1 MKLRILALTYKT
13 FPAPLS
19 SVHQATVDALH
30 RMNLKVVAKPAGQK
44 GIARIRASGWS
55 RKLSIELESRD
66 RCGTR
71 ARILAKEGFFFED
84 SVASD
89 LLAQVE
95 SVLEHQDRVALL
107 HAAGEEAAPSSVVP
121 NPAPLPA
128 YAL

>member
-66 RCGTR
+66 GCGTR

-84 SVASD
+84 NVASD
-89 LLAQVE
+89 LLAQVA
-95 SVLEHQDRVALL
+95 SLLEHHDRVALPR
-107 HAAGEEAAPSSVVP
+107 AAREDAAPSAFVP
-121 NPAPLPA
+121 DQTALPA

>member
-19 SVHQATVDALH
+19 SVQQATVDALD
-30 RMNLKVVAKPAGQK
+30 RMNLKVIAKPTGQE

-66 RCGTR
+66 GCSTR
-71 ARILAKEGFFFED
+71 ARVLAKERFFFEED
-84 SVASD
+84 VTSD
-89 LLAQVE
+89 FIAQVAGL
-95 SVLEHQDRVALL
+95 LEHQDRVALL
-107 HAAGEEAAPSSVVP
+107 RTAHEEAAPSDFVP
-121 NPAPLPA
+121 DQTALPA